1 MHLQLGDIKY
11 FLYTYDTDNQ
21 ISKVLACYAIQD
33 QDLKRIFSIG

>member
-11 FLYTYDTDNQ
+11 FLYTDNQ

-33 QDLKRIFSIG
+33 QDVKRILGIG